1 MIIYKLKIINYKL
14 FQNITIEMNDDINI
28 FVGENDSGKTTVL
41 EALSMVLTG
50 KINGGSI
57 MNRLNL
63 DWFNATVRT
72 EFKQAIENGQTP
84 ELPTIEITNTL
95 MIIAN
100 IITLLFCGT
109 INGLKYHSIVW
120 IVMCSIMVDP
130 KEQHL
135 KERLS
140 FL

>member
-28 FVGENDSGKTTVL
+28 FVGENDSGKTTIL

-72 EFKQAIENGQTP
+72 EFKQAI
-84 ELPTIEITNTL
+84 
-95 MIIAN
+95 
-100 IITLLFCGT
+100 
-109 INGLKYHSIVW
+109 
-120 IVMCSIMVDP
+120 
-130 KEQHL
+130 
-135 KERLS
+135 
-140 FL
+140 